1 MTRML
6 PDGDIPIID
15 PISDAID
22 RPHWSVMVPTYY
34 SSRLVAA
41 TIDSVL
47 AQDPG
52 SHEMEIVVVDD
63 ASTDDIAG
71 VVQSFGGR
79 VRLHRQPCNLGVPA
93 NLTEAIRLARGEI
106 VHLLHGDDQ
115 VRPGFYAAMDR
126 AFTDPDVGAAWC
138 RQIFMD
144 NEGHWTGISPIEA
157 PEGLIKDAVCFL
169 ARQQRIMTP
178 SICVRRRV
186 YETVGGFHPALRC
199 VEDWEMWVR
208 IASRFAMFH
217 VREPLAVYRM
227 HDASNTGRNVRNA
240 EEVAYAQKAIEL
252 FRHSLPPHRARET
265 MRAAQEATALHAVNT
280 AYRLLRGGDRRAAL
294 AQARAALRLGRS
306 PETIVRTLVLVARAL
321 SGGIRS

>member
-1 MTRML
+1 MTGVP
-6 PDGDIPIID
+6 PDVAIPTID
-15 PISDAID
+15 PVADAIE
-22 RPHWSVMVPTYY
+22 RPRWSVMIPTYNC
-34 SSRLVAA
+34 SHLAAA
-41 TIDSVL
+41 TIESVL

-52 SHEMEIVVVDD
+52 SPEMEIVVVDD
-63 ASTDDIAG
+63 ASTDDIEG
-71 VVQSFGGR
+71 VVQSFGDR
-79 VRLHRQPCNLGVPA
+79 VRLHRQPCNLGVPT

-115 VRPGFYAAMDR
+115 VRAGFYAAMDQ
-126 AFTDPDVGAAWC
+126 AFSDPDVGAAWC

-144 NEGHWTGISPIEA
+144 HEGQWTAISPIEA
-157 PEGLIKDAVCFL
+157 PEGVIEDVACFL

-208 IASRFAMFH
+208 IAARFAVYH

-227 HDASNTGRNVRNA
+227 HDASNTGRNLRNA
-240 EEVAYAQKAIEL
+240 EEVAYARMAIEL
-252 FRHSLPPHRARET
+252 FRHSLPPHRAREV
-265 MRAAQEATALHAVNT
+265 MRAAQEATALHAAKT
-280 AYRLLRGGDRRAAL
+280 GYRLLRGGDRRAAL

-306 PETIVRTLVLVARAL
+306 PETIARTLVLVAGAL
-321 SGGIRS
+321 TGGIRS